1 MNKRS
6 FAKVY
11 STMSKENITV
21 KDSLKNIDEFLRILE
36 KALLIDGK
44 VKLVEKGVFEVIE
57 KKPRKI
63 SNPQTREKIEI
74 YPRKNIRFR
83 VSKCMKFN

>member
-1 MNKRS
+1 MNKKS

-11 STMSKENITV
+11 STLSKENITV

-44 VKLVEKGVFEVIE
+44 VKLVKKGVFEVIE

-63 SNPQTREKIEI
+63 SNPQTREKMEI
-74 YPRKNIRFR
+74 HPQKNVRLK
-83 VSKCMKFN
+83 VSKCINFN

>member
-1 MNKRS
+1 MDKKS

-11 STMSKENITV
+11 SALSKENITV

-36 KALLIDGK
+36 KALLIDGQ

-74 YPRKNIRFR
+74 HPRKNLRLR
-83 VSKCMKFN
+83 VSKCIKFS